1 MGLDSKDDIMEATY
15 KALSKHGYADL
26 SIQKIADES
35 EKGKSLIYYH
45 YDDKQ
50 DLILA
55 FLDSMKNHLEARYSE
70 LSDLPAEEALDQL
83 LDMVLGIE
91 NEEDWEFRTALL
103 EIRAQLPYNPDLAD
117 KFREID
123 ELSMELV
130 SDITRRLG
138 ANDPEKKAQILVSLI
153 EGAVN
158 RKIALQDRKGLKQL
172 KSTIKEVAELEI
184 SERKKGKESLAG
196 NEEL

>member
-158 RKIALQDRKGLKQL
+158 RKIALQDRKGLKKL

-184 SERKKGKESLAG
+184 SESKKGKESLAG